1 MKESYEAKGT
11 NLLCKECE
19 VEEFSLETFS
29 EEIEEVLL
37 GAIELGLFETCKV
50 ESWLEWDEDSKG
62 VSYEWEERD
71 VSVWTWT

>member
-50 ESWLEWDEDSKG
+50 ES
-62 VSYEWEERD
+62 
-71 VSVWTWT
+71 